1 MMTSETSAG
10 DTKMKRALKNWK
22 TSLAGLFGIAGV
34 IIPVVAPQH
43 AATIQQATALAIS
56 LGLIVAKDA
65 DKTGL

>member
-1 MMTSETSAG
+1 
-10 DTKMKRALKNWK
+10 MKKALKNWK
-22 TSLAGLFGIAGV
+22 TTLAGIFGVAGV

-43 AATIQQATALAIS
+43 AVVVQQVTALAVS